1 MFVNP
6 RSIVRLFVGAFASVP
21 LLAGVA
27 ATTVFAG
34 APAAHATEDPG
45 PIQMAVQHCVEQIGT
60 SAERTRNLL
69 EARAAFAV
77 QRIGNLDAN
86 DAPVPV
92 MIATAREAQGD
103 LDEITDKDEIAGDGT
118 RRINRIAFNCVQF
131 LHSVDAPQQAIQ
143 IVLNARSAALASIE
157 AKHRQSKRAVREA
170 LRDAL
175 EDEDLPGG
183 D

>member
-1 MFVNP
+1 MFLTA
-6 RSIVRLFVGAFASVP
+6 RSIVRLLFGAFASTP
-21 LLAGVA
+21 LLAGAVA
-27 ATTVFAG
+27 TATFST
-34 APAAHATEDPG
+34 APVAQATEDPG
-45 PIQMAVQHCVEQIGT
+45 PIQMVVQHCVEQIAT

-69 EARAAFAV
+69 EARASFGV
-77 QRIGNLDAN
+77 QRLGNLDDN

-92 MIATAREAQGD
+92 LIGTAREAQSD
-103 LDEITDKDEIAGDGT
+103 LDEIASDGT
-118 RRINRIAFNCVQF
+118 RRINRLAFNCVQF

-157 AKHRQSKRAVREA
+157 AKHRQSKRAVRQA
-170 LRDAL
+170 LREAL

>member
-27 ATTVFAG
+27 ATTVFTG
-34 APAAHATEDPG
+34 APVAHATEDPG

-69 EARAAFAV
+69 QARAAFAV

-103 LDEITDKDEIAGDGT
+103 LDELAGDGT

>member
-21 LLAGVA
+21 LLAGVVV
-27 ATTVFAG
+27 TTVLAG
-34 APAAHATEDPG
+34 APVALATEDPG
-45 PIQMAVQHCVEQIGT
+45 PIQMVVQHCVEQIGT

-103 LDEITDKDEIAGDGT
+103 LDELAGDGT

-157 AKHRQSKRAVREA
+157 AKTRQSKRAVREA